1 MPEIRA
7 PDKTIQPAN
16 DIRSDGAAM
25 NTRALTGV
33 RRLVAVM
40 ARLRDP
46 HHGCAWDRAQ
56 NFASIAPYTIEEAYE
71 VADAIA
77 QGDLPALCDELG
89 DLLLQVVFHARMA
102 QEMGAFD
109 LADVADAIVAKMERR
124 HPHIFGP
131 QGGGSAARTAGE
143 VAHAWEAIKATE
155 TPRAS
160 ALDGV
165 AHALP
170 ALLRADK
177 LGRRAARVGFDWP
190 DAAGARAKLIEELD
204 ELAAAATPAE
214 REEEMGDLLLA
225 AASLARHMGIDPE
238 TALRL
243 GNAKFERRFRAMEAA
258 AGDAFAA
265 LPADAKE
272 ALWAQAKTD
281 EHDRGDSFHISAEG
295 HASGIARVA
304 Q

>member
-1 MPEIRA
+1 MPEISA
-7 PDKTIQPAN
+7 PDKPV
-16 DIRSDGAAM
+16 RSADDSQRDSAAM
-25 NTRALTGV
+25 TTRALTGV
-33 RRLVAVM
+33 SRLVAIM

-46 HHGCAWDRAQ
+46 DHGCAWDRAQ

-71 VADAIA
+71 VADAVA
-77 QGDLPALCDELG
+77 QGDWPALCDELG
-89 DLLLQVVFHARMA
+89 DLLLQVIFHAQMA
-102 QEMGAFD
+102 QEAAAFD

-131 QGGGSAARTAGE
+131 QSDSADALDDVE

-155 TPRAS
+155 KPRTS

-165 AHALP
+165 ATALP

-190 DAAGARAKLIEELD
+190 DAAGARAKLLEELD
-204 ELAAAATPAE
+204 ELAAAGPDT

-225 AASLARHMGIDPE
+225 AASLARHMDIDPE

-243 GNAKFERRFRAMEAA
+243 ANAKFERRFRAMEAA
-258 AGDAFAA
+258 AGEAFAA

-272 ALWAQAKTD
+272 ALWARAKA
-281 EHDRGDSFHISAEG
+281 AE
-295 HASGIARVA
+295 
-304 Q
+304 

>member
-1 MPEIRA
+1 MPEISA
-7 PDKTIQPAN
+7 PDKPV
-16 DIRSDGAAM
+16 RSADDSQRDSAAM
-25 NTRALTGV
+25 TTRALTGV
-33 RRLVAVM
+33 SRLVAIM

-46 HHGCAWDRAQ
+46 DHGCAWDRAQ

-71 VADAIA
+71 VADAVA
-77 QGDLPALCDELG
+77 QGDWPALCDELG
-89 DLLLQVVFHARMA
+89 DLLLQVIFHAQMA
-102 QEMGAFD
+102 QEAAAFD

-131 QGGGSAARTAGE
+131 QGGGAAARTAGE

-258 AGDAFAA
+258 AGEAFAA

-272 ALWAQAKTD
+272 ALWARAKA
-281 EHDRGDSFHISAEG
+281 AE
-295 HASGIARVA
+295 
-304 Q
+304 